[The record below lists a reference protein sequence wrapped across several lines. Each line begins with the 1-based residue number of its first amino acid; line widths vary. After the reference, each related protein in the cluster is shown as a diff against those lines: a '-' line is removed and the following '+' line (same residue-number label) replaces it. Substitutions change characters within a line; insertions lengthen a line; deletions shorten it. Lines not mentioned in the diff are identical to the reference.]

1 MSTQVFQVEGMTC
14 GHCVHAVTSE
24 LTAVAA
30 DATVEVALGDP
41 STVTVTSD
49 RPLTAQ
55 EITDALD
62 EAGGYT
68 LRAGSLA

>member
-1 MSTQVFQVEGMTC
+1 MSTQVFQVDGMTC
-14 GHCVHAVTSE
+14 GHCVGAVTNE
-24 LTAVAA
+24 LTTVVA
-30 DATVEVALGDP
+30 DAAVEVALGDP
-41 STVTVTSD
+41 STVTVTSA
-49 RPLTAQ
+49 RPLTEQ